1 MNVDLEAIRTRA
13 RERRTATSTDERR
26 GEAESDLEALLGALA
41 EAQADVTRLAQ
52 EDDELRESAEIWIRL
67 YEGNVRRANRA
78 EAEVMRLR
86 RSLPRYVQDL
96 YERLDRVTLLTDVI
110 NDVVRDCEVCA
121 QRANSSVS
129 TGAVDACARCQ
140 RALDAL
146 RSTANL
152 AGSQL

>member
-13 RERRTATSTDERR
+13 RERRTATSTDA
-26 GEAESDLEALLGALA
+26 GNGQAESDMEALLGALA
-41 EAQADVTRLAQ
+41 EAQAEVTRQAQ
-52 EDDELRESAEIWIRL
+52 EDEELRGSAEIWIRL
-67 YEGNVRRANRA
+67 YEANVRRANRA
-78 EAEVMRLR
+78 EAEATRLR
-86 RSLPRYVQDL
+86 RSLPGYVQDL
-96 YERLDRVTLLTDVI
+96 YERLDRVTLLTDAI
-110 NDVVRDCEVCA
+110 NDVVRDCEICA

-129 TGAVDACARCQ
+129 ASAVDACARCQ